1 MGKWMVAMNLG
12 DLKPI
17 KITHKSKFKKKLIL
31 KKIYWSGNQNKKIH
45 SDNFFFVEFWM
56 IKWYGVTVDEIV
68 LTKKNWV
75 EKIILEQKKFNTPKL
90 EKKKFL
96 W

>member
-45 SDNFFFVEFWM
+45 SDNFFFCRILDDKVIWGDSR
-56 IKWYGVTVDEIV
+56 WNCVD
-68 LTKKNWV
+68 KKKLNR
-75 EKIILEQKKFNTPKL
+75 KNILEQKNIFEHP
-90 EKKKFL
+90 
-96 W
+96 